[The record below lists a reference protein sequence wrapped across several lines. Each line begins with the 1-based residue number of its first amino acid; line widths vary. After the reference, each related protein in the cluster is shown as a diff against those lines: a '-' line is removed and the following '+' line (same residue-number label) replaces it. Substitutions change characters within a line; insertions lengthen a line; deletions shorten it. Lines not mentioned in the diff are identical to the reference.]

1 MVVRYDSQIENYSG
15 RFGPESTSIVPPAI
29 LVEANR
35 PTVSFPRE
43 ILQFVKIELDRNMT
57 EFTIEIQDEGGFV
70 AFSKQ
75 YEGAV
80 GQGETEEE
88 AIKDLE
94 QAIELLKEV
103 LEEQE

>member
-1 MVVRYDSQIENYSG
+1 MRLEDYLLN
-15 RFGPESTSIVPPAI
+15 ES
-29 LVEANR
+29 
-35 PTVSFPRE
+35 VSSMDF
-43 ILQFVKIELDRNMT
+43 I
-57 EFTIEIQDEGGFV
+57 IEIQDEGGFV

-88 AIKDLE
+88 AINDLE